1 MFKKK
6 GSGGQMLFD
15 QCKKSAKFVF
25 WASLNQSLSVRI
37 KLYKRQVSFV
47 KHMSGNHTNITNFM
61 NGVQN
66 LDSSQSDKNCELE
79 VHVEFGLKRRM

>member
-6 GSGGQMLFD
+6 GMGVKGFLTNL
-15 QCKKSAKFVF
+15 KKTAELVF

-66 LDSSQSDKNCELE
+66 LDSSQSDKN
-79 VHVEFGLKRRM
+79 